1 MQLEACG
8 HHAIKHQGQ
17 EWHKDEEAG
26 EQHPKNK
33 GRDNGEGGDD
43 DAGGLLFAFDVVLH
57 GVSVFDYTCKGKVLF
72 CQVLTIVNRFKCFF
86 SFLHILR
93 YFCYICNMSEFDE
106 YIRQGEL
113 GPKQKAEAWQ
123 TAIGLQ
129 DVDGLKPSPYLLDT
143 AKRHIEG
150 DITIDE
156 VKGLIDT
163 YYKSRE
169 GRLSVEEDRMEEADK
184 VSARITELLQE
195 DTFSFTPS
203 EYQRIHRR
211 LFQGIFKF
219 AGKFRTYNISKK
231 EWVLDGASVLYNP
244 FENIS
249 ETLDYDFT
257 EERKFNYSAC
267 STDESIAHI
276 AAFVAGLWQI
286 HPFGEG
292 NTRTTAV
299 FLIKYLRAFGFSISN
314 DLFAAHSWYFRNALV
329 RANYFNR
336 EKGIVPDLS
345 YLEKFLRNLVLDSKS
360 KICTLNCTL
369 EELAA
374 HRKRV
379 SYP

>member
-1 MQLEACG
+1 
-8 HHAIKHQGQ
+8 
-17 EWHKDEEAG
+17 
-26 EQHPKNK
+26 
-33 GRDNGEGGDD
+33 
-43 DAGGLLFAFDVVLH
+43 
-57 GVSVFDYTCKGKVLF
+57 
-72 CQVLTIVNRFKCFF
+72 
-86 SFLHILR
+86 
-93 YFCYICNMSEFDE
+93 MSEFDE

-113 GPKQKAEAWQ
+113 GSKQKAEAWQ

-169 GRLSVEEDRMEEADK
+169 GRLSSEEERTEEADK

-195 DTFSFTPS
+195 ETFSFTPS

-219 AGKFRTYNISKK
+219 AGKYRTYNISKK
-231 EWVLDGASVLYNP
+231 EWVLDGSSVLYNP
-244 FENIS
+244 FENLS
-249 ETLDYDFT
+249 ETLDYDFS
-257 EERKFNYSAC
+257 EERKFDYSVC

-276 AAFVAGLWQI
+276 AAFIAGLWQI

-299 FLIKYLRAFGFSISN
+299 FLIKYLRSFGFSISN
-314 DLFAAHSWYFRNALV
+314 ELFAAHSWYFRNSLV

-336 EKGIVPDLS
+336 ERGIAPDLS
-345 YLEKFLRNLVLDSKS
+345 YLEKFLRNLVLGEQNELKNRYLHISVQSDKESDSKG
-360 KICTLNCTL
+360 KICPLNCTL
-369 EELAA
+369 EELTVLRFLKDNPKATQEMIA
-374 HRKRV
+374 KHIHRSERTVKSMTVRLTEKKYLVRKNGKRDGWWEV
-379 SYP
+379 LVVLS